1 MRINK
6 TKNTL
11 NNVLF
16 GSINK
21 IIAILFPFAI
31 RTIIIN
37 VLGIQYL
44 GLNSL
49 FSSILNILSLAELGF
64 GTAMVYSMYKPIAED
79 DTETINALLNLYK
92 KIYLIIGIIVL
103 TVGLAIMPF
112 LKYFIKGSH
121 PADINLYTLYLVFL
135 ANNVISYFFF
145 AYKSS
150 LLSAHQKNDITSKI
164 HILTSTLMY
173 ISQII
178 VLLCFKNYYAYIVFL
193 PLSTLAVNILTA
205 IITKKQYP
213 QYFCKGQV
221 SKEQKTAIKKQI
233 SALFLH
239 RIGYVVQS
247 SIDNICISAFLGL
260 TLLGQ
265 YNNYYYIITAIQG
278 FITIIKQSMVAGVG
292 NSLIVD
298 SKEENKKFFN
308 KTLFIF
314 AWIVGWCS
322 ICLMCLYQPFMNVWV
337 KQDNML
343 PLSVVICLTFLFYS
357 SEIRSTVGI
366 YKDALGM
373 WHEDRFKPICVS
385 AVNLIGTII
394 CSYFGWFEGIIL
406 STTAAYLFVGLP
418 WETHILYKKYMQ
430 EKPTKYYLK
439 QLFYLLTTIFAL
451 AITYFI
457 CYLIPLNG
465 VVEVA
470 VKGCIC
476 LIVPNIIFVLVY
488 CKTKE
493 FKELLNSLKKG
504 KRMGKIIRKIGRI
517 PHRLHKMMPHKI
529 KTNDLYE
536 MNTRYGLYLKL
547 QKKYSRFINKDIKC
561 ENTISDYVF
570 VCWLQGE
577 ENAPPLVKKCIAT
590 IKDQFKDKKVVII
603 TSDNLSEYT
612 NFPEHIL
619 TKWKNGI
626 ITNTHFSDLLRVE
639 LLSKYG
645 GLWLD
650 ATVYCTGNL
659 DKYVD
664 KNTELFVFRNDH
676 RRNAAE
682 CLSSWLIYAKP
693 NHPIIVNTKNML
705 YKYWEK
711 NNKLKDYFL
720 FHVMFTICAYNLE
733 EEWNKVEFHTNI
745 NPHVLWFHY
754 FFKPYNKRGLEKIK
768 EVSNFHKLS
777 YKFNDEAVVPNSF
790 YHYIMGEIN
799 ETTKKNTKK
808 N

>member
-37 VLGIQYL
+37 VLGIQYV

-79 DTETINALLNLYK
+79 DTDTINALLNLYK
-92 KIYLIIGIIVL
+92 KIYRIIGLVVL
-103 TVGLAIMPF
+103 TAGLAIMPF

-121 PADINLYTLYLVFL
+121 PADINLYILYSIFL

-150 LLSAHQKNDITSKI
+150 LLSAHQKNNITSKI
-164 HILTSTLMY
+164 HIFASTAMY
-173 ISQII
+173 VLQIV
-178 VLLCFKNYYAYIVFL
+178 VLLCFKNYYIYIIFL

-213 QYFCKGQV
+213 QYFCKGTV
-221 SKEQKTAIKKQI
+221 SKEQKSAIKKQI
-233 SALFLH
+233 YSLFLH

-260 TLLGQ
+260 TLLGK

-278 FITIIKQSMVAGVG
+278 FLTILKQSMVAGVG

-298 SKEENKKFFN
+298 SKESNKKFFN

-314 AWIVGWCS
+314 AWIVGWCACCFMS
-322 ICLMCLYQPFMNVWV
+322 LYQPFMNVWV
-337 KQDNML
+337 KQHNML
-343 PLSVVICLTFLFYS
+343 PFSVVICLTTLFYIN
-357 SEIRSTVGI
+357 EIRGTVGV

-373 WHEDRFKPICVS
+373 WYEDRFKPIAIS

-394 CSYFGWFEGIIL
+394 SAYFGWFEGIIL
-406 STTAAYLFVGLP
+406 STAVAYLFVGLP
-418 WETHILYKKYMQ
+418 WETYVFFKNYMN

-439 QLFYLLTTIFAL
+439 QLFYLIISIIAVVS
-451 AITYFI
+451 TYFV
-457 CYLIPLNG
+457 CSLIPLVG
-465 VVEVA
+465 VIEVV
-470 VKGCIC
+470 VKVAIC
-476 LIVPNIIFVLVY
+476 MIVPNIIFVIAY
-488 CKTKE
+488 FKTNE

-517 PHRLHKMMPHKI
+517 PHRLHKMMPHKL
-529 KTNDLYE
+529 KTKQLYE
-536 MNTRYGLYLKL
+536 LNTRHGLFLKL
-547 QKKYSRFINKDIKC
+547 QKKYSKFIDKDIKC
-561 ENTISDYVF
+561 ENTVSDYVF

-577 ENAPPLVKKCIAT
+577 ENAPILAQKCIKS
-590 IKDQFKDKKVVII
+590 IKEQFKDKKVVVI
-603 TSDNLSEYT
+603 TNDNLSDYT
-612 NFPEHIL
+612 NFPKHIL

-659 DKYVD
+659 DKYID

-676 RRNAAE
+676 RSEPAI

-693 NHPIIVNTKNML
+693 NQPIIVNTKNML

-754 FFKPYNKRGLEKIK
+754 FFKPFNKQDIKKIK

-777 YKFNDEAVVPNSF
+777 YKFDIKDVSDNSF
-790 YHYIMGEIN
+790 CHYIIGEHN
-799 ETTKKNTKK
+799 EKI
-808 N
+808 